1 MFVLDRYVLFGV
13 EEVKVD
19 VLNDTVLT
27 VLPSVVYDQ

>member
-1 MFVLDRYVLFGV
+1 MFVLARSVLFGV

>member
-1 MFVLDRYVLFGV
+1 VF

-19 VLNDTVLT
+19 VLTNTVLA